1 MKRSVYFKF
10 ETKPK
15 DHHWF
20 RSFVE
25 TYAPESV
32 GLYKWLGC
40 FKFGKSKRNLK
51 KKKIEAV
58 EAEEEDEM
66 LIIDRDSDKLVY
78 YAIKM
83 CATDIDQIAHTEKV
97 FADIKE
103 NIKAKFNKLISD

>member
-1 MKRSVYFKF
+1 
-10 ETKPK
+10 
-15 DHHWF
+15 
-20 RSFVE
+20 
-25 TYAPESV
+25 
-32 GLYKWLGC
+32 
-40 FKFGKSKRNLK
+40 
-51 KKKIEAV
+51 
-58 EAEEEDEM
+58 M